1 MVRVEEKDLFSPERE
16 DNIFIVFQEPSC
28 YLWNIKK
35 MQTAMEIPSKAMK
48 V

>member
-28 YLWNIKK
+28 YLLNIKK

>member
-16 DNIFIVFQEPSC
+16 DNIFIVFQEPS